1 MASDYPYCW
10 AWCCLRN
17 DFEMFGRALEG
28 DGAPQEACYFD
39 ETLDRWVLFF
49 ELPAEERAT
58 ILDPTLWDE
67 IEAHRWADAPTR
79 VDVGLGPRPL
89 NPAVLASL
97 VHQGFPSGHLRGWN
111 RRRLPRGLTTP

>member
-1 MASDYPYCW
+1 MAGGYAYCW

-17 DFEMFGRALEG
+17 DFEMFGRAVDG
-28 DGAPQEACYFD
+28 DLAPQEACYFD
-39 ETLDRWVLFF
+39 EGLDRWVLFY

-67 IEAHRWADAPTR
+67 IESHRWADAPTR

-89 NPAVLASL
+89 NPAVLAAL
-97 VHQGFPSGHLRGWN
+97 MHRGFLASPSRGW
-111 RRRLPRGLTTP
+111 RRRRAPRGVATP